1 MTTKITFLIAALL
14 LSGLPAFA
22 QNTAPVITQSPVSQ
36 IVSPG
41 ASVTL
46 SVTATG
52 DALQY
57 QWTYNGDVIPGATEP
72 TLTLPSVT
80 TESSGAYQA
89 LVYNDTDLVE
99 SDVADVLVA
108 VPALPFADN
117 FASRGV
123 INSASGLG
131 SATSLGATK
140 EPGDP
145 KPVKGPLASSVW
157 VTWIAPGNGVATF
170 STIGSAFDTM
180 LAVYTGTALSNL
192 VAVASDD
199 DSGGYHTSFVN
210 FNAQAGTAYQIYLGS
225 RDRDGGNIVL
235 SWALDAP
242 VYSLPTITTSPT
254 NITTKAGAA
263 ASLCVQFQSTAPLTI
278 QWYHNG
284 EPIPGATQNCLQ
296 WSQLTVADLGTYQVS
311 LSSPDWTWSLQPAEI
326 QFNTEGLSAV
336 AARNKLFDSVNS
348 PLIGHN

>member
-1 MTTKITFLIAALL
+1 MTPVAEIGVRTLNARVSMTTKITFLIAALL

-89 LVYNDTDLVE
+89 LVYNDADLVE

-108 VPALPFADN
+108 VPALPFAAT

-140 EPGDP
+140 EPG
-145 KPVKGPLASSVW
+145 
-157 VTWIAPGNGVATF
+157 APT
-170 STIGSAFDTM
+170 
-180 LAVYTGTALSNL
+180 
-192 VAVASDD
+192 
-199 DSGGYHTSFVN
+199 
-210 FNAQAGTAYQIYLGS
+210 
-225 RDRDGGNIVL
+225 
-235 SWALDAP
+235 
-242 VYSLPTITTSPT
+242 
-254 NITTKAGAA
+254 
-263 ASLCVQFQSTAPLTI
+263 
-278 QWYHNG
+278 
-284 EPIPGATQNCLQ
+284 
-296 WSQLTVADLGTYQVS
+296 
-311 LSSPDWTWSLQPAEI
+311 
-326 QFNTEGLSAV
+326 
-336 AARNKLFDSVNS
+336 
-348 PLIGHN
+348 